1 MCGSP
6 RCRPPRTPRRATRAG
21 PPSER
26 TPGGVGQGSRH
37 MVPREVIDTI
47 RERVDIV
54 DVVGQVVTLKRKGSS
69 YVGLCPFHQEKT
81 PSFNVVPHKG
91 IFHCFGCGAGGDVF
105 QFLMQTQGL
114 SFHEALK
121 ELGNRVGVAVED
133 RELTPAERQQHKV
146 RHDLYE
152 VCELAGGWF
161 EAVLR
166 TRPEGEPARA
176 YLAGRGIEEATW
188 ERYRLGYAPPSW
200 NGLVDWL
207 AKRGVPPEMAIAAGL
222 ARPRRGGG
230 AYDLFRGRVIVPI
243 QDARGRIV
251 AFGGRHL
258 EAMPDRRGQD
268 GEAPPKYV
276 NSPETAIY
284 SKSKVLYA
292 LSHARPAIQRAGQ
305 VIVVEGY
312 FDVLSLHQA
321 GFRQT
326 VATCG
331 TALTREHLQS
341 LRPLTTSV
349 IALFDGDAAGVR
361 AALRS
366 LDLFV
371 GAGME
376 ARRLDLGDSKDPDEF
391 IQTHGAEAFAAR
403 LRDSETLF
411 DLAIRHHKE
420 RLGSTPEGRRQAL
433 MELVPIVR
441 KLDAAPRE
449 VLIERLATSLDIRD
463 DVVREVV
470 GLGRRAGPPAAA
482 RVPPPARFR
491 GSREL
496 NHLLWLLV
504 NHRDEV
510 APIVAQ
516 VDPGV
521 VTDRLDVATVVARL
535 LAGDPLTSIIEDVED
550 PDLVAILR
558 RCAVT
563 DPRVRDG
570 RGEELYTVEQA
581 APAARQMLARLELR
595 RVEAQISRIQQ
606 ELEGCSPG
614 SDGSRYREALVKKSH
629 LARKRQ
635 ELLKV
640 ANRRLVTRA

>member
-1 MCGSP
+1 
-6 RCRPPRTPRRATRAG
+6 
-21 PPSER
+21 
-26 TPGGVGQGSRH
+26 

-47 RERVDIV
+47 RDRVDLV
-54 DVVGQVVTLKRKGSS
+54 EVVGQVVTLKRKGSS

-91 IFHCFGCGAGGDVF
+91 IFHCFGCGVGGDVF
-105 QFLMQTQGL
+105 QFVMQTQGL
-114 SFHEALK
+114 GFHEALK
-121 ELGNRVGVAVED
+121 ELGARVGVAVED
-133 RELTPAERQQHKV
+133 RELTPQQRQQLKK

-152 VCELAGGWF
+152 VCDLACGWF

-166 TRPEGEPARA
+166 TRPEGAAARA
-176 YLAGRGIEEATW
+176 YLAERGMEEATW

-200 NGLVDWL
+200 ASLVDWL
-207 AKRGVPPEMAIAAGL
+207 AGKGVPPDLAIAAGL
-222 ARPRRGGG
+222 ARPRRSGGG

-243 QDARGRIV
+243 QDARGRVV

-258 EAMPDRRGQD
+258 EDMPDRRSD
-268 GEAPPKYV
+268 GGDAPPKYV
-276 NSPETAIY
+276 NSPETPIY
-284 SKSKVLYA
+284 SKSQVLYA
-292 LSHARPAIQRAGQ
+292 LSHARPAIQNRGR

-321 GFRQT
+321 GFRET

-331 TALTREHLQS
+331 TALTREHLQV

-349 IALFDGDAAGVR
+349 IALFDSDAAGIR

-391 IQTHGAEAFAAR
+391 VQAHGADAFEAR
-403 LRDSETLF
+403 LHDTETLF
-411 DLAIRHHKE
+411 DLAIRFHKD
-420 RLGSTPEGRRQAL
+420 RLGTTPEGRRQVL
-433 MELVPIVR
+433 MELVPVVR
-441 KLDAAPRE
+441 KLEAAPRAAL
-449 VLIERLATSLDIRD
+449 VERLATSLDIRD
-463 DVVREVV
+463 DVVREYV
-470 GLGRRAGPPAAA
+470 GLSRGAGQPQAP
-482 RVPPPARFR
+482 RVRPPARFR
-491 GSREL
+491 GNREL
-496 NHLLWLLV
+496 NHLLWLLI
-504 NHRDEV
+504 NHN
-510 APIVAQ
+510 AIVTPVVSEA
-516 VDPGV
+516 DPQI
-521 VTDRLDVATVVARL
+521 VTDRLDVATVLARL
-535 LAGDPLTSIIEDVED
+535 MQGDALTSIIEDVED
-550 PDLVAILR
+550 PDLVAVLR

-570 RGEELYTVEQA
+570 KGEELYTADQA

-595 RVEAQISRIQQ
+595 RVEAQIARIQQ

-614 SDGSRYREALVKKSH
+614 PDGSRYREALVKKSH

-640 ANRRLVTRA
+640 ANRRLVT